1 MAFLIVFRSN
11 QLRPICTLSFS
22 VHILFDDAFELSDD
36 NDDYQVVNR
45 FVKQFVE
52 VIDTAASYVH
62 QCDIKLH
69 PPIKYP
75 TPYGGKLEYI
85 LPGGNKLYV
94 HMKDKIKIRH
104 RKRWSQVI
112 MILTFLS
119 NHHLSIMLIMVW
131 PVSLANN

>member
-1 MAFLIVFRSN
+1 MAIIFWATFVRAIFSSSSSLILIATKNVNNF
-11 QLRPICTLSFS
+11 LSFS

-36 NDDYQVVNR
+36 NDEYQVVNR

-69 PPIKYP
+69 PPSKYP

-85 LPGGNKLYV
+85 LPGGNKLFV

-104 RKRWSQVI
+104 RKRWSQV
-112 MILTFLS
+112 S
-119 NHHLSIMLIMVW
+119 
-131 PVSLANN
+131 